1 MTSRKGNIYVKKN
14 PSKLPLSFKR
24 FKKKKKKKGEK
35 KEILSLWL
43 VKKLI
48 KMNDDAHLWRQRH
61 DALEQ

>member
-1 MTSRKGNIYVKKN
+1 MTSRKGNIYVKKK
-14 PSKLPLSFKR
+14 SIKTSIKFQKIQ
-24 FKKKKKKKGEK
+24 KKKKKKGEK